1 MTNHGSECQTMTVG
15 FLILWFYNKHLGS
28 FCAFRVSN
36 FVTWRTRTVGL
47 NDLTVDLVLYGVSRG
62 QNSKRGKS
70 FWGGNGWQCHC
81 QHTNQEAVLRVITAM
96 LLPWAWAW
104 ALSFNLGHATRP
116 NFSTSSFYL
125 HSVYTWKLLKN
136 NNNNFYRI
144 LSPNNKILP
153 LVTCDEDEGYEF
165 INFLIGF
172 SQLFKELV
180 RTLFFILLVIRLLH
194 TMDKF
199 LNGIEKFTSL

>member
-1 MTNHGSECQTMTVG
+1 MTNKDRRIEWSDRG
-15 FLILWFYNKHLGS
+15 FS
-28 FCAFRVSN
+28 FVRSVAR
-36 FVTWRTRTVGL
+36 
-47 NDLTVDLVLYGVSRG
+47 
-62 QNSKRGKS
+62 SKRGKS
-70 FWGGNGWQCHC
+70 FGGGNGWQCHC
-81 QHTNQEAVLRVITAM
+81 QHKNQEAVLRVITAM

-125 HSVYTWKLLKN
+125 HSVYAWKLLKN

-144 LSPNNKILP
+144 LSPNNKICLLW
-153 LVTCDEDEGYEF
+153 LVMRTKDMNLS
-165 INFLIGF
+165 NFLIGF

-194 TMDKF
+194 TMNNF